1 MNKKR
6 PRHERKNHDCRE
18 SKMAKRAARFPR
30 ACPDGRSP
38 AFLDHPYPHF
48 RPSAYV
54 SSWCFHRSQDAN
66 LRNTSAAT
74 ALPLSVKTTAVF
86 TRYPRLMVTSRSPAA
101 LFSARWPIDRMY
113 LNVAKRVMFNS
124 LAYHPTGWPSLS
136 TTDRKTTAN
145 GRGIGRSRK
154 SLIGLSADK
163 RVCMAFLSLGD
174 ICSGCCLQ
182 SSWRSALEVFLS
194 APIRHDPTA
203 GAPRPRY
210 SVYCCSQSTLIM
222 RLPC

>member
-1 MNKKR
+1 MLTLSEAARRKSRETFFSQALISVAAAGAYHTLFRSNDFPLIRGDRCRFDCSHPLLRLSYLSYGMNKNVPATSVKTTIAGI
-6 PRHERKNHDCRE
+6 KNGQTGC
-18 SKMAKRAARFPR
+18 RFPR

-74 ALPLSVKTTAVF
+74 ARPLSVKTTAVF

-113 LNVAKRVMFNS
+113 LNAAKRVMFNS

-136 TTDRKTTAN
+136 TTP
-145 GRGIGRSRK
+145 IGRPPQTTE
-154 SLIGLSADK
+154 GLVGRAN
-163 RVCMAFLSLGD
+163 R
-174 ICSGCCLQ
+174 
-182 SSWRSALEVFLS
+182 
-194 APIRHDPTA
+194 
-203 GAPRPRY
+203 
-210 SVYCCSQSTLIM
+210 
-222 RLPC
+222 